1 MLSVTVKAN
10 NSYALQNIKEISRI
24 PVYTRSFEAKLVIIQ
39 FLETFLHL
47 PDVFI
52 LTSYKITHQKAAKQ
66 DQSTVPCS
74 VPLTPTIL
82 SLGKKCMIRCSNLLE
97 AIEVPQIS

>member
-1 MLSVTVKAN
+1 MPLHIT
-10 NSYALQNIKEISRI
+10 EISRI
-24 PVYTRSFEAKLVIIQ
+24 PVYIRSFEAKHVVIQ

-47 PDVFI
+47 PDFFI